1 MNNIHFKIIKIHLL
15 PAILLMNVG
24 AVIAQATTKQSIEES
39 EPGWYKV
46 YHYTG
51 AKQSKKMDDRVF
63 SIAQLSLCDSFA
75 NWIQASYIPKAGIGD
90 VRARVF
96 PKANPY
102 SPYNLSW
109 PQGYGVTAYIWNVTY
124 NSQGKLERIQE
135 TESPW
140 AVEAN
145 SVPGWPIP
153 ELSTATRYYFTMPSF
168 EGRED
173 FKPSQDLSNLAVLKP
188 YIYFWIKNVES
199 GGGTENVLLCKDNR
213 SPFIKI
219 TKGEYLQLLETAI
232 PNAYQKE
239 KKSIYEKNSGN
250 QKSIDYFMKYLDD
263 KNARRLECLKN
274 NKEKYKNRLSETA
287 LVFEAQPGI
296 MLENYPDVFD
306 GGGGGIVRYP
316 VYTIDPAMFELC
328 KKDKPQWII
337 VGWTWSPSSPK
348 EKYMHEA
355 IVNNF
360 NFDYVYN
367 FFFDPEKVKG
377 MPYKP
382 RRSPLEKEAVVASE
396 KSEAGRKAS
405 MDKNVYFFEDF
416 STTPSGKK
424 PIGWYAQAS
433 GTGVDCVVTTV
444 DGSSEKWAM
453 LRGNKLIPN
462 NLKKPLPQNFSLSY
476 DVIVPE
482 NFTWGAKGLEFILAK
497 EKTEGVHEAFIRIRF
512 RPGFDGRDGQGEME
526 THFPNGYAN
535 GTKYYEVK
543 GFSNNKKI
551 NRIRVTIKK
560 KGEAIQLF
568 TDGNM
573 AIDYP
578 KGMPADILFNAISFS
593 MSNSDGETEK
603 YYLSNIKIT
612 ND

>member
-1 MNNIHFKIIKIHLL
+1 MNNIYFKIIKSQLFL
-15 PAILLMNVG
+15 AILLLKGG
-24 AVIAQATTKQSIEES
+24 AVAQVTTKQSIEES
-39 EPGWYKV
+39 QPGWYKV

-90 VRARVF
+90 TRARVF

-135 TESPW
+135 TESAW

-153 ELSTATRYYFTMPSF
+153 ELSTATQYYFTMPSF

-173 FKPSQDLSNLAVLKP
+173 FKLSQDLSNLAVLKP

-199 GGGTENVLLCKDNR
+199 GGGTEYVLLCRDNR

-219 TKGEYLQLLETAI
+219 SKGEYLQLLETAI

-250 QKSIDYFMKYLDD
+250 QKNIDYFMKYLDE
-263 KNARRLECLKN
+263 KNEKRLACLKN
-274 NKEKYKNRLSETA
+274 NKEKYKSRLSESA
-287 LVFEAQPGI
+287 EVFEAQPGI
-296 MLENYPDVFD
+296 MLENYPDVFE
-306 GGGGGIVRYP
+306 GGGGGNLKYP
-316 VYTIDPAMFELC
+316 VYTIAPGMFELC
-328 KKDKPQWII
+328 KKDKPQWIL
-337 VGWTWSPSSPK
+337 VSWTWSPSSPK
-348 EKYMHEA
+348 EKYMHES
-355 IVNNF
+355 IINNF

-382 RRSPLEKEAVVASE
+382 RHSPSEKEALVATE

-405 MDKNVYFFEDF
+405 LDKDVYFFEDF
-416 STTPSGKK
+416 STTAAGKK

-433 GTGVDCVVTTV
+433 GTGVDCVVATT
-444 DGSSEKWAM
+444 DGSSDKWAV

-462 NLKKPLPQNFSLSY
+462 NLKKPLPQNFRLSY

-482 NFTWGAKGLEFILAK
+482 NFTWGAKGLVFILAK
-497 EKTEGVHEAFIRIRF
+497 EKKEGVAEAFIRIKV
-512 RPGFDGRDGQGEME
+512 RPGSGGNAGQGEME
-526 THFPNGYAN
+526 TLFPQGYSN
-535 GTKYYEVK
+535 GTKYFGLE
-543 GFSNNKKI
+543 GFSNNKKL
-551 NRIRVTIKK
+551 NRIQVTIKK
-560 KGEAIQLF
+560 NGEALQLLA
-568 TDGNM
+568 DNKVVM
-573 AIDYP
+573 DYP
-578 KGMPADILFNAISFS
+578 RAMPADLSFDALS
-593 MSNSDGETEK
+593 FEMSNSDGETER

-612 ND
+612 KD